1 MLRVMVLLLE
11 MLLLK
16 MCLVLIVTALNLLAN
31 IMPGLNKLINK
42 KLLLFRRIK
51 RQQQVHL
58 KLILILIVLHHCII
72 VEQQHAQLPLHVL
85 WLLLKYQVDLVHLLG
100 SYTEVG

>member
-1 MLRVMVLLLE
+1 MVLLME
-11 MLLLK
+11 

-31 IMPGLNKLINK
+31 IVPSLDKLINK
-42 KLLLFRRIK
+42 KLFFLRSVK

-72 VEQQHAQLPLHVL
+72 VQQQHAQLPLHVL
-85 WLLLKYQVDLVHLLG
+85 WLFLKYQVDLVHLLG
-100 SYTEVG
+100 SYA

>member
-1 MLRVMVLLLE
+1 VLLLE
-11 MLLLK
+11 MLMVLLLG

-31 IMPGLNKLINK
+31 IMPGLDKLINK
-42 KLLLFRRIK
+42 KLFLFRCIK

-58 KLILILIVLHHCII
+58 KLILILIVLHHCI
-72 VEQQHAQLPLHVL
+72 VVQQQHAQLPLHVL